1 MVQGLSQSWC
11 SNRASNRWHRGS
23 HFTMK
28 SQRRAH
34 LQFSPLSSFQPADK
48 CAHTPPSPSG
58 SGAGTQK
65 TLWVGKAMGIVC
77 FQLFWGLRL
86 LLKSFLKAL
95 LFSHRPYRNRES
107 IVLRVTP
114 KALKRHFRSAKEYF
128 DYAKQMSH
136 YSPMLLI
143 LTREHLELQR
153 NYEGMMTKP
162 ILQPLLL

>member
-1 MVQGLSQSWC
+1 MVRGAEPELMLH
-11 SNRASNRWHRGS
+11 RASNRWHRGS
-23 HFTMK
+23 HFTKK
-28 SQRRAH
+28 SKCRAH

-48 CAHTPPSPSG
+48 CTHTSPSPSG

-65 TLWVGKAMGIVC
+65 TLWVGKAMAIVC

-95 LFSHRPYRNRES
+95 LFSHRPYRSRES
-107 IVLRVTP
+107 IVSRVTP

-136 YSPMLLI
+136 YSPVLLI